1 MESGDNMQHTSNS
14 KKGGRRTWTILEE
27 EALLVVLESCVLR
40 GYRCDGGFK
49 AGTYPLIEKELRFK
63 CPNSGLKA
71 SPHIESKIKIWKK
84 QYSIVFDMLNV
95 SRFGW
100 NEILKCIQ
108 VDSDEVWNA
117 YVQSHKEADGWR
129 GKQFPIYDRL
139 ANIFGADR
147 ATGKAAE
154 TPADMAKAVD
164 LEDDYD
170 GNEMQEETSFSPMSV
185 NQSSGNQSQSGRKK
199 RARPGS
205 DICVGLEKLAKSLD
219 NMMEKSHEET
229 KLLIETLKNRDNNKM
244 YDSVWEEI
252 TKMNLHVA
260 DQIKA
265 LKIFAEQPWN
275 VSALKNMDEATK
287 IEFVMT
293 LINHGFGSKDI
304 KI

>member
-1 MESGDNMQHTSNS
+1 
-14 KKGGRRTWTILEE
+14 
-27 EALLVVLESCVLR
+27 
-40 GYRCDGGFK
+40 
-49 AGTYPLIEKELRFK
+49 
-63 CPNSGLKA
+63 
-71 SPHIESKIKIWKK
+71 
-84 QYSIVFDMLNV
+84 
-95 SRFGW
+95 
-100 NEILKCIQ
+100 
-108 VDSDEVWNA
+108 
-117 YVQSHKEADGWR
+117 
-129 GKQFPIYDRL
+129 
-139 ANIFGADR
+139 
-147 ATGKAAE
+147 
-154 TPADMAKAVD
+154 MAKSVD

-199 RARPGS
+199 RARPRS

-219 NMMEKSHEET
+219 NMMEKSHEEA
-229 KLLIETLKNRDNNKM
+229 KLLIEAAKNRDNNKM